1 MRAFAGVAV
10 ALGASFVAST
20 AWGHGARPSVFDIVE
35 RDGGVVGMA
44 TTFGVIHDGGDGLT
58 WSCTA
63 AVPATPTGY
72 LFAGDDVIATT
83 TDGLYVSDD
92 CGCTWSEHPSD
103 IAAPVV
109 TEVRRDGADG
119 GSTWLV
125 TADLDAPNGVYR
137 SDDDGRTWDAFGPT
151 LDDTAL
157 YGLAVAEGRVV
168 VTALNAEVGW
178 SVLDWTAD
186 AAEPVAD
193 VPEGLLDVEVW
204 IAGDRVWLAD
214 IRMRDSTFYGHDADT
229 DAFVA
234 WGDPVEGV
242 ITDVVEADG
251 DVLVAT
257 DTSDVYRATPAGLE
271 RLEGESGACFV
282 DDAPGAT
289 LRCGTTE
296 GGVAMWIGPVGA
308 SEPGLAFD
316 AVAPAACIYDEAH
329 PCAPVAEF
337 ASDFLGE
344 PADTGSSGSGCAVS
358 RNRGAGSSALF
369 AVALAALVIGR
380 RRVHRV

>member
-92 CGCTWSEHPSD
+92 SGCTWSEHPSD

-271 RLEGESGACFV
+271 RLEGENVPVILDVRSPEEFAEGHI
-282 DDAPGAT
+282 PGAINVPYDQVAANLDSLESFRT
-289 LRCGTTE
+289 AEIVVYCRTGRRA
-296 GGVAMWIGPVGA
+296 GVAENVMREAGF
-308 SEPGLAFD
+308 SRCEPLEIKSQVNLFY
-316 AVAPAACIYDEAH
+316 AVQ
-329 PCAPVAEF
+329 
-337 ASDFLGE
+337 
-344 PADTGSSGSGCAVS
+344 
-358 RNRGAGSSALF
+358 R
-369 AVALAALVIGR
+369 
-380 RRVHRV
+380 